1 MRQSVL
7 TMTGSLF
14 LKLFSRLRPLSLL
27 RAPCVCAGGERE
39 RKSNNNNSKVH
50 WPYTLRAC
58 CLCVCV
64 LLSVVDGKRS
74 EGPTR
79 VYVSRPLD
87 ALFEGPP
94 NVDFGCPVI
103 CTALLL

>member
-1 MRQSVL
+1 V
-7 TMTGSLF
+7 
-14 LKLFSRLRPLSLL
+14 
-27 RAPCVCAGGERE
+27 CVREERE
-39 RKSNNNNSKVH
+39 RE
-50 WPYTLRAC
+50 RATTTTAKC
-58 CLCVCV
+58 TGLIHSVRVVYVCV